1 VQHDPTPPPYNER
14 PDLEL
19 LYSQG
24 ATLAND
30 PLVDLFCDACW
41 RYLGDLRPDGSY
53 RDAESADRASERQ
66 LAEQLSAM
74 IAGAAST
81 FEVRA
86 RQILAATHD
95 DEQEGS

>member
-1 VQHDPTPPPYNER
+1 MQHDPTPPPYNER

-19 LYSQG
+19 LYGQG
-24 ATLAND
+24 ATLAHD
-30 PLVDLFCDACW
+30 RLVDLFADVCW

-74 IAGAAST
+74 LAGAASALT
-81 FEVRA
+81 VRA
-86 RQILAATHD
+86 RQLLQITG
-95 DEQEGS
+95 ETS

>member
-1 VQHDPTPPPYNER
+1 VQHDPTPPPYDAR

-19 LYSQG
+19 LYGQG

-30 PLVDLFCDACW
+30 RLVDLFVDLCW

-66 LAEQLSAM
+66 RAEQLSAM
-74 IAGAAST
+74 LAGAASA
-81 FEVRA
+81 FVARA
-86 RQILAATHD
+86 RQILSATHD
-95 DEQEGS
+95 DEQKSS